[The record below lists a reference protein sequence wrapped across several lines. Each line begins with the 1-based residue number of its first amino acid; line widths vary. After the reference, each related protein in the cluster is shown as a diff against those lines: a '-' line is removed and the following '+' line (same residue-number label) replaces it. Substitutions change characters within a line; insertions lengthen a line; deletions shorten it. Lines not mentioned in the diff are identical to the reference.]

1 MSDTKSSWLFPE
13 SEWRQRI
20 FERVTDAARQRL
32 AEQKAAKRYVPVAS
46 RPQTPIG
53 PPPTVPAGYRDDSRE
68 DYYVALACIPCH
80 QQIEVL
86 PAEEMFSRVT
96 NLVERRNGTIEQNK

>member
-13 SEWRQRI
+13 SEWTQRI
-20 FERVTDAARQRL
+20 FERVTDVARQRL

-53 PPPTVPAGYRDDSRE
+53 PPPPVPAGYRDDSRE
-68 DYYVALACIPCH
+68 DYYAAMDHSDRFRGIPG
-80 QQIEVL
+80 EDL
-86 PAEEMFSRVT
+86 P
-96 NLVERRNGTIEQNK
+96 

>member
-1 MSDTKSSWLFPE
+1 MKRTVAQWNKVRAKIKKD
-13 SEWRQRI
+13 
-20 FERVTDAARQRL
+20 FERQGITFCEVCGSTFNLSFMHRL
-32 AEQKAAKRYVPVAS
+32 KRRKITTEEELA
-46 RPQTPIG
+46 
-53 PPPTVPAGYRDDSRE
+53 
-68 DYYVALACIPCH
+68 YVALACIPCH